1 MKTRVGFVSNSSSTS
16 FCIFGTL
23 IDEELLAEKLM
34 DFKPGVSKIPN
45 CHHKID
51 REKVKYCPECGKAS
65 YKEVKI
71 ETPSDEDL
79 EDACSSIGLDL
90 YRIDEGCEDE
100 GLYVGIN
107 IKERGSD
114 DKILE
119 KLKDAETFIDNKFG
133 YKCRFFSG
141 SYYS

>member
-23 IDEELLAEKLM
+23 IGEELLAEKLM
-34 DFKPGVSKIPN
+34 NFKPGVSKIPN

-51 REKVKYCPECGKAS
+51 REKVKYCPECGKPV
-65 YKEVKI
+65 YKEVEI

-79 EDACSSIGLDL
+79 EEACSNIGLDL
-90 YRIDEGCEDE
+90 YRICEGEDE
-100 GLYVGIN
+100 GLYVGVN

-119 KLKDAETFIDNKFG
+119 KLKEAESIIQDKFG
-133 YKCRFFSG
+133 YKCKFVSG